1 MVLIDGFDHY
11 GSDVSSFDIPNG
23 WGTTLTGNL
32 MEGKSA
38 SMVIIDEYDTTMD
51 IESGGLNDTTHP
63 IIIHRSNRDE
73 RYGNM
78 NRAQRR
84 KVIAQERRALRK
96 VK

>member
-51 IESGGLNDTTHP
+51 IETYSANDTSRVTV
-63 IIIHRSNRDE
+63 IHNSNRDE